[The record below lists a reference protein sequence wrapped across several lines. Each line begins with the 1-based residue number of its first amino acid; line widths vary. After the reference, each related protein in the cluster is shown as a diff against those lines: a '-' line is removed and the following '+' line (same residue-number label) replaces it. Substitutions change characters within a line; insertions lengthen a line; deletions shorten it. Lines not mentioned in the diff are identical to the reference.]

1 MENDWLKFEKGE
13 RTRKNEN
20 GTEEEGIPLSIGT
33 KAIGAVTVFVY
44 ELFGTAMLVFAV
56 NMIATKQ
63 PASSLWG
70 IPLTLFGT
78 LCWAGPVTGGHMN
91 PAVSLAV
98 LIQHIDKFTENI
110 ILFFVMVIAQFIG
123 GMLGLGFFI
132 SVVHGK
138 DYLTTAGNIAQLSP
152 QSNAIWTVTSGG
164 AFQVELICTYM
175 FILTIM
181 QHKSGRLQSTLTTD
195 GMLMKAT
202 VALALM
208 AAILV
213 GGGYT
218 GGCFNPAVG
227 NAQSVICSWELKT
240 NCDDFY
246 WVYTLAPTLAG
257 ALAGITALIMKPIGD
272 NFTVKKGD

>member
-1 MENDWLKFEKGE
+1 MENDWLKFENGE
-13 RTRKNEN
+13 RTIKNED
-20 GTEEEGIPLSIGT
+20 GTEKDGIPLDVGKKT
-33 KAIGAVTVFVY
+33 MGALAVFVY

-56 NMIATKQ
+56 NMIANQ
-63 PASSLWG
+63 PVPSFWG

-98 LIQHIDKFTENI
+98 LIQHIDKLSENI
-110 ILFFVMVIAQFIG
+110 ILFFVMVLAQFIG
-123 GMLGLGFFI
+123 GLLGLGFFI
-132 SVVHGK
+132 TVNHGAS
-138 DYLTTAGNIAQLSP
+138 YLTNPLNIAQLKP
-152 QSNAIWTVTSGG
+152 TSNENFTVTAGG

-181 QHKSGRLQSTLTTD
+181 QHKGGRLQSTLTTD

-218 GGCFNPAVG
+218 GGCFNPSVG
-227 NAQSVICSWELKT
+227 NAQSVICSWGPKT
-240 NCDDFY
+240 NCYDYY
-246 WVYTLAPTLAG
+246 WVYMLAPTLGG
-257 ALAGITALIMKPIGD
+257 ALAGCTALIMKPIGD

>member
-1 MENDWLKFEKGE
+1 
-13 RTRKNEN
+13 
-20 GTEEEGIPLSIGT
+20 
-33 KAIGAVTVFVY
+33 
-44 ELFGTAMLVFAV
+44 MLVFAV

-78 LCWAGPVTGGHMN
+78 LCWAGPITGGHMN

-152 QSNAIWTVTSGG
+152 QSNGIWTVTSSWSIPSR
-164 AFQVELICTYM
+164 AHLHLHVYLDDY
-175 FILTIM
+175 
-181 QHKSGRLQSTLTTD
+181 
-195 GMLMKAT
+195 
-202 VALALM
+202 
-208 AAILV
+208 AAQEWQ
-213 GGGYT
+213 T
-218 GGCFNPAVG
+218 
-227 NAQSVICSWELKT
+227 
-240 NCDDFY
+240 
-246 WVYTLAPTLAG
+246 
-257 ALAGITALIMKPIGD
+257 PID
-272 NFTVKKGD
+272 SHH